1 METVK
6 KKLKSAGGYVLAFFK
21 WLALAV
27 VTGLVGGAVGTLFH
41 VSVEYVTGL
50 RKDNP
55 WIILLLPVGGIV
67 IAGLYRLCGKK
78 DIGTNEIIVGIAKC
92 TCNYHSQLLLKSEQ
106 TNGDHLNCN

>member
-1 METVK
+1 MIKFTEKNFGAVFVETVK

-67 IAGLYRLCGKK
+67 IAGLYRL
-78 DIGTNEIIVGIAKC
+78 NE
-92 TCNYHSQLLLKSEQ
+92 
-106 TNGDHLNCN
+106 